1 VVAVEVVEQVVLPQM
16 QVEQVALAAAVM
28 EAMEQMLL
36 ILPEDWPVAVKV
48 Q

>member
-1 VVAVEVVEQVVLPQM
+1 M

-36 ILPEDWPVAVKV
+36 LILPEDWPVAVKV